1 MRTYRT
7 YLVGSVRQA
16 VACWRSSGG
25 AQLPG
30 VHTLHLTTLGDLMDL
45 VTLDFETYFDT
56 KYSLRNQKM
65 NMSEYIRDDRFR
77 AHMCGIKINAEP
89 TFVVGY
95 EDIPKALKGIKWNK
109 TELLAHNTAFD
120 GLILQHH
127 YNIVPAV
134 YRDTLCMA
142 RALHSNEIGAS
153 LDEVAKLYGVG
164 NKLPDVLDQTKGVL
178 DLRDIPGL
186 YGAASAYCATDVDL
200 CWAIY
205 QMMLAKK
212 FPDVELELIHLT
224 LKCFCDPQLR
234 IDRPRADKV
243 HKEEIARKTAI
254 LMDLT
259 GADTLEAAKKLV
271 GKDEWLAD
279 KLREAGVEPP
289 VKISEK
295 KSLKA
300 GHTVYNYAFAKSD
313 EAFLEILE
321 TGNEV
326 AQTLVEARL
335 EVKSALNETRA
346 LRLLN
351 ASAKPNWRLPVGYNY
366 YGAHCVPEDT
376 EVLTPDGW
384 VRIDQWQGGLI
395 AQVDPEQKVA
405 FLPATR
411 YVGPV
416 ENKWIAVDA
425 PYLKCAF
432 TQGHTMPYLRQKSHA
447 WGTTQ
452 AGSFAELAS
461 RKVPLSG
468 VLHTAHGQISAPQ
481 MRVLA
486 MVQADGSYETD
497 TTVGQRLTIF
507 VKKPRKIARARV
519 LLHAAGVPFEEQS
532 YPSHPGYVRFVV
544 AKRDWPEW
552 LTPHRKYLGS
562 WLLDSSDEAREAL
575 MNELEHWD
583 GTVHNGQTYY
593 YSSEAAN
600 ADWVATLAHL
610 TGRCATVT
618 NKKGSGNRRTCYSVA
633 IRKRNFGLVRR
644 SHVRGEHKPRRTYCT
659 ETITGFWLAR
669 HEGRIFVT
677 GNTGRWSGANKMNMQ
692 NFQRKGELRKC
703 ILAPEGYHVVTG
715 DSAQIE
721 ARVLAC
727 LAGNEPLL
735 QVFRNK
741 ECPYCYQATEMFGHE
756 VVKGRSEAD
765 EDDRQIGKVALLALG
780 FAGAEGA
787 FNSMAKV
794 YGVKL
799 PGAQVRMIV
808 RRFRASNPSYVR
820 FWDDCTRA
828 LDDLCRGKSGTL
840 GVGIKLRYEVRDKVP
855 CIVLPNGMCLKYP
868 GLRKEVNPDTGYEEF
883 TYQKKK
889 YRTRI
894 YSGSLT
900 ENIVQALARIVVAEQ
915 MIVVSRKY
923 RLVMM
928 THDEGSWVVR
938 AFLAAVAAKQIE
950 EIMSVPPTWAP
961 SLPVGSEVKHAP
973 YYCK

>member
-1 MRTYRT
+1 
-7 YLVGSVRQA
+7 
-16 VACWRSSGG
+16 
-25 AQLPG
+25 
-30 VHTLHLTTLGDLMDL
+30 MDL
-45 VTLDFETYFDT
+45 VTLDFETYFDA

-77 AHMCGIKINAEP
+77 AHMCGIKINTEP

-95 EDIPKALKGIKWNK
+95 EDIPKALKSIRWKK
-109 TELLAHNTAFD
+109 TKLLAHNTAFD

-127 YNIVPAV
+127 YNVVPAV

-178 DLRDIPGL
+178 DLRAIPGL
-186 YGAASAYCATDVDL
+186 YDAASAYCATDVDL

-289 VKISEK
+289 VKVSEK
-295 KSLKA
+295 KSLNA

-313 EAFLEILE
+313 ESFLEILD
-321 TGNEV
+321 TDNEV

-366 YGAHCVPEDT
+366 YGAH
-376 EVLTPDGW
+376 
-384 VRIDQWQGGLI
+384 
-395 AQVDPEQKVA
+395 
-405 FLPATR
+405 
-411 YVGPV
+411 
-416 ENKWIAVDA
+416 
-425 PYLKCAF
+425 
-432 TQGHTMPYLRQKSHA
+432 
-447 WGTTQ
+447 
-452 AGSFAELAS
+452 
-461 RKVPLSG
+461 
-468 VLHTAHGQISAPQ
+468 
-481 MRVLA
+481 
-486 MVQADGSYETD
+486 
-497 TTVGQRLTIF
+497 
-507 VKKPRKIARARV
+507 
-519 LLHAAGVPFEEQS
+519 
-532 YPSHPGYVRFVV
+532 
-544 AKRDWPEW
+544 
-552 LTPHRKYLGS
+552 
-562 WLLDSSDEAREAL
+562 
-575 MNELEHWD
+575 
-583 GTVHNGQTYY
+583 
-593 YSSEAAN
+593 
-600 ADWVATLAHL
+600 
-610 TGRCATVT
+610 
-618 NKKGSGNRRTCYSVA
+618 
-633 IRKRNFGLVRR
+633 
-644 SHVRGEHKPRRTYCT
+644 
-659 ETITGFWLAR
+659 
-669 HEGRIFVT
+669 
-677 GNTGRWSGANKMNMQ
+677 TGRWSGANKMNMQ

-799 PGAQVRMIV
+799 PGPQVRMIV

-889 YRTRI
+889 YRTKI

-900 ENIVQALARIVVAEQ
+900 ENIVQALARIIVAEQ
-915 MIVVSRKY
+915 MIVVSHKY

-928 THDEGSWVVR
+928 THDEGSWLVR
-938 AFLAAVAAKQIE
+938 AFLAASAAKQIE
-950 EIMSVPPTWAP
+950 HTMSVPPTWAP